1 MPESKPRSRRRKP
14 DDATRRE
21 AASMDDVTFSDFD
34 DDAIDFDDGGDF
46 DDESADET
54 PKKRATRK
62 KAAAKSTRKKST
74 KATKTTRKKATRAKS
89 SSEDDAADDASDS
102 DEAKPVRK
110 TARKTTRRTASRKAA
125 DEGEPGETVEFSAEE
140 LEAELARRRSE
151 LSGTS
156 SDEIDFD
163 DDERDDDA
171 PASRSSSRGRKT
183 ASRSKPSSRSRSVR
197 SRKADNDADRE
208 ADEFDFDDDET
219 QALEIPREQSRS
231 GTSGRKG
238 RSERASTYGDGDGAD
253 TGADSDTRGS
263 RASKDRKDTR
273 DTRDSQDTRDQE
285 SETMLE
291 DDNGAIGFDEED
303 EDRPRRSRR
312 RRRGEQSRDDRDT
325 QNDTQNDTRGGSR
338 SESRNEGDRN
348 GESQSDRG
356 RSRSRG
362 SRGDNRSD
370 NRGDARSDARS
381 DSRDDGDGSGK
392 GRRRRRRGRRGKSG
406 EADTRNQSGGG
417 GNNANSKRGRR
428 SRGGKKQQNYSQP
441 AVTGDYSDAS
451 GPCDGVFEMHPKGY
465 GFLRSKDN
473 DFAAQEADPFIST
486 QFIEKYC
493 LREGAFLTGEL
504 GPGHRNQGPRVKEI
518 ETIEG
523 MPAEDYCGV
532 ADFDKLTPVN
542 PFEQIRLETGPS
554 PITMRVV
561 DLLAPI
567 GKGQR
572 ALIVAPP
579 RSGKTILLQQIADSV
594 AHNHPE
600 CHLMV
605 LLIDERPEEVTEM
618 RRHVKGEVIAS
629 TLDNNL
635 ENHVRVSQLVVERAK
650 RLAERGEDVF
660 LLLDSI
666 TRTAR
671 AFNKYSNN
679 GPTGSG
685 GMGVRAMEIPKKL
698 FGTARRF
705 DEGGSVTVVGTALTE
720 TGGRIDDVI
729 FQEFKGTGNM
739 ELVLSRDLADRRIF
753 PAIDISK
760 TGTRREELL
769 LNPEVLEGVNM
780 MRRSLLSLH
789 PVEAMEQLIRTLAKF
804 NTNAEFLAK
813 IRSVM

>member
-1 MPESKPRSRRRKP
+1 
-14 DDATRRE
+14 
-21 AASMDDVTFSDFD
+21 MDDVTFTDFD
-34 DDAIDFDDGGDF
+34 DEIDFDDG
-46 DDESADET
+46 DEAET
-54 PKKRATRK
+54 SKAKPKKKATRK
-62 KAAAKSTRKKST
+62 KAAKSSSRKSTKAAGKATKTTRRKASAAKTEASVEDDGTGFGDDTDEADERPARKPAKKTARKTTARKSTRKKST
-74 KATKTTRKKATRAKS
+74 
-89 SSEDDAADDASDS
+89 SEYDG
-102 DEAKPVRK
+102 EAPAEV
-110 TARKTTRRTASRKAA
+110 
-125 DEGEPGETVEFSAEE
+125 VEAFSAEE
-140 LEAELARRRSE
+140 LEAELARRKAARNGDA
-151 LSGTS
+151 GTAS
-156 SDEIDFD
+156 SRDDDIDFD
-163 DDERDDDA
+163 DDEPA
-171 PASRSSSRGRKT
+171 PKAERK
-183 ASRSKPSSRSRSVR
+183 RSVR
-197 SRKADNDADRE
+197 SRKAPR
-208 ADEFDFDDDET
+208 DEFDFDDNSNDDSNANADEDTADKSSASSRSRGGRRGRRSETTSQDET
-219 QALEIPREQSRS
+219 DLNSDTISNDQTGDTTGDQADDDTFGDDADASGSRS
-231 GTSGRKG
+231 
-238 RSERASTYGDGDGAD
+238 RS
-253 TGADSDTRGS
+253 
-263 RASKDRKDTR
+263 
-273 DTRDSQDTRDQE
+273 
-285 SETMLE
+285 
-291 DDNGAIGFDEED
+291 
-303 EDRPRRSRR
+303 RRSRR
-312 RRRGEQSRDDRDT
+312 GDRDGSRESSSRDRVDASDDDIDFDDPDDGESSGGRSSRIRSGSSSRSSDKRDGQRDDQRDDRRDD
-325 QNDTQNDTRGGSR
+325 NRPA
-338 SESRNEGDRN
+338 
-348 GESQSDRG
+348 
-356 RSRSRG
+356 RSRS
-362 SRGDNRSD
+362 DQ
-370 NRGDARSDARS
+370 
-381 DSRDDGDGSGK
+381 DDGDQPR
-392 GRRRRRRGRRGKSG
+392 RRRRRRGRRGRG
-406 EADTRNQSGGG
+406 GDGDTQTREGGSQQG
-417 GNNANSKRGRR
+417 GHNSSTQRGQNDRDQGSRSKRGRR
-428 SRGGKKQQNYSQP
+428 GRGGKKPQGGGYSGQP
-441 AVTGDYSDAS
+441 HVSGDYSDAS
-451 GPCDGVFEMHPKGY
+451 GACDGVLEMHPKGY
-465 GFLRSKDN
+465 GFLRSKEN
-473 DFAAQEADPFIST
+473 DFAAQEPDPFVST

-493 LREGAFLTGEL
+493 LREGVFITGEL
-504 GPGHRNQGPRVKEI
+504 GPGHRNQGPRVREI

-523 MPAEDYCGV
+523 MPAEDYCDV
-532 ADFDKLTPVN
+532 QDFDKLTPVN
-542 PFEQIRLETGPS
+542 PFEQIKLETGPS
-554 PITMRVV
+554 PVTMRIV

-705 DEGGSVTVVGTALTE
+705 DEGGSVTVVGTALIE

-769 LNPEVLEGVNM
+769 LDPEVLEGVNL

-804 NTNAEFLAK
+804 NTNDEFLEK

>member
-1 MPESKPRSRRRKP
+1 
-14 DDATRRE
+14 
-21 AASMDDVTFSDFD
+21 MDDVTFTDFD
-34 DDAIDFDDGGDF
+34 DEIDFDDG
-46 DDESADET
+46 DEAET
-54 PKKRATRK
+54 SKAKPKKKATRK
-62 KAAAKSTRKKST
+62 KAAKSSSRKSTKAAGKATKTTRRKASAAKTEASVEDDGTGFGDDTDEADERPARKPAKKTARKTTARKSTRKKST
-74 KATKTTRKKATRAKS
+74 
-89 SSEDDAADDASDS
+89 SEYDG
-102 DEAKPVRK
+102 EAPAEV
-110 TARKTTRRTASRKAA
+110 
-125 DEGEPGETVEFSAEE
+125 VEAFSAEE
-140 LEAELARRRSE
+140 LEAELARRKAARNGDA
-151 LSGTS
+151 GTAS
-156 SDEIDFD
+156 SRDDDIDFD
-163 DDERDDDA
+163 DDEPA
-171 PASRSSSRGRKT
+171 PKAERK
-183 ASRSKPSSRSRSVR
+183 RSVR
-197 SRKADNDADRE
+197 SRKAPR
-208 ADEFDFDDDET
+208 DEFDFDDDSDDNSNDDSNANADEDT
-219 QALEIPREQSRS
+219 ADKSSASSRS
-231 GTSGRKG
+231 RGGRRG
-238 RSERASTYGDGDGAD
+238 RRSETTSQDETDLN
-253 TGADSDTRGS
+253 SDTISNDQTGDTTGDQADDDTFGDDADASGS
-263 RASKDRKDTR
+263 RSR
-273 DTRDSQDTRDQE
+273 S
-285 SETMLE
+285 
-291 DDNGAIGFDEED
+291 
-303 EDRPRRSRR
+303 RRSRR
-312 RRRGEQSRDDRDT
+312 GDRDGSRESSSRDRVDASDDDIDFDDPDDGESSGGRSSRIRSGSGSRSSDKRDGQRDDQRDDRRDD
-325 QNDTQNDTRGGSR
+325 NRPA
-338 SESRNEGDRN
+338 
-348 GESQSDRG
+348 
-356 RSRSRG
+356 RSRS
-362 SRGDNRSD
+362 DQ
-370 NRGDARSDARS
+370 
-381 DSRDDGDGSGK
+381 DDGDQPR
-392 GRRRRRRGRRGKSG
+392 RRRRRRGRRGRG
-406 EADTRNQSGGG
+406 GDGDTQTREGGSQQG
-417 GNNANSKRGRR
+417 GHNSSTQRGQNDRDQGSRSKRGRR
-428 SRGGKKQQNYSQP
+428 GRGGKKPQGGGGYSGQP
-441 AVTGDYSDAS
+441 HVSGDYSDAS
-451 GPCDGVFEMHPKGY
+451 GACDGVLEMHPKGY
-465 GFLRSKDN
+465 GFLRSKEN
-473 DFAAQEADPFIST
+473 DFAAQEPDPFVST

-493 LREGAFLTGEL
+493 LREGVFITGEL
-504 GPGHRNQGPRVKEI
+504 GPGHRNQGPRVREI

-523 MPAEDYCGV
+523 MPAEDYCDV
-532 ADFDKLTPVN
+532 QDFDKLTPVN
-542 PFEQIRLETGPS
+542 PFEQIKLETGPS
-554 PITMRVV
+554 PVTMRIV

-705 DEGGSVTVVGTALTE
+705 DEGGSVTVVGTALIE

-769 LNPEVLEGVNM
+769 LDPEVLEGVNL

-804 NTNAEFLAK
+804 NTNDEFLEK